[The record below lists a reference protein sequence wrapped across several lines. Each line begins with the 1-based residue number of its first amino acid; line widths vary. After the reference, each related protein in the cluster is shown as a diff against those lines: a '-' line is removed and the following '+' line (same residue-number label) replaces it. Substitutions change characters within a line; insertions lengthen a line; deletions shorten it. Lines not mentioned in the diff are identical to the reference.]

1 MVDAMNAREMRVLG
15 EALKKQAGEVAVFEA
30 HSDLLILT
38 GDAYLAAAAQLD
50 KDAERVPDVLTAMA
64 AIVALTGNV
73 DHSKGNGPNAAEMR
87 GHLLNDI
94 RTIAT
99 VALRP

>member
-1 MVDAMNAREMRVLG
+1 MVDAMNAREMRALG
-15 EALKKQAGEVAVFEA
+15 EAFKQQAGQIAVFEA
-30 HSDLLILT
+30 ASDLLTLT
-38 GDAYLAAAAQLD
+38 GDAYLAAAVQLD
-50 KDAERVPDVLTAMA
+50 KDAERFPDVIAAMS
-64 AIVALTGNV
+64 AILSLIGNV

>member
-1 MVDAMNAREMRVLG
+1 MVDAVSPREMRVLAQALRDQG
-15 EALKKQAGEVAVFEA
+15 ENATDRPANAELLCLLADA
-30 HSDLLILT
+30 HLT
-38 GDAYLAAAAQLD
+38 AAEQIE

-64 AIVALTGNV
+64 AILSLTGNV

>member
-1 MVDAMNAREMRVLG
+1 MNAREMRALG
-15 EALKKQAGEVAVFEA
+15 EAIKRQAKQVAVFEGN
-30 HSDLLILT
+30 SDLLILM
-38 GDAYLAAAAQLD
+38 GDAYLDAAAQLD
-50 KDAERVPDVLTAMA
+50 KDAERFPDVIAAMS
-64 AIVALTGNV
+64 AIVSLTGNV